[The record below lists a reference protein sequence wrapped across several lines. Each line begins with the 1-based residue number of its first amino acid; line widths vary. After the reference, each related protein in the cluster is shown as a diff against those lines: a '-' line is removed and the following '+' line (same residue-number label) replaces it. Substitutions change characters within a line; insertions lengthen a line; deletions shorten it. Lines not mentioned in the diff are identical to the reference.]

1 MESAPASTLGI
12 VAIDAGGGR
21 REWHFGELIA
31 RSAGLSG
38 AMAAR
43 GVERGDAVMT
53 LVGSRI
59 EWVLAMLACF
69 RMGAVAMPCNPQL
82 RRKDLEVRARAANP
96 KLCIGEEGLLG
107 ELPEGIPAM
116 TMAEI
121 ADALDE
127 DRAQETPADVAKLD
141 AEDPAVIIFTSGT
154 SGEPKGVLY
163 PQRYLTGQRL
173 QAEHWVGARKGE
185 LAWCTAAPGWSK
197 STRNVFIAPWL
208 RGAAALLHDA
218 RFDPAERLG
227 IVEREGVNVLCQA
240 PTEYRMLAKRTELK
254 PIGPLRRMLS
264 AGEPLNP
271 DVIRAFREA
280 IGIGIGDGYGQ
291 TETGPVTGMRP
302 DEDDPERDGSM
313 GRPLPDIEVRVA
325 DGELQVRP
333 ETVPTFFSHYLDEEP
348 FKGEWWPTGDHVRQ
362 DEDGYLWF
370 EGRNDDIII
379 TAGYRVGPFEVESA
393 LVSHPAV
400 AEAAAVPLRTRSGDR
415 SSGRSWCSPTA
426 SHPTSSPPSS
436 RTTSSGSRRRTSTRA
451 SSSSPTSCQRP
462 RAARSAEPTC
472 AAPLAASDELDPHRL
487 GVRVAVAGR
496 VGHRGLR
503 PFTRPVRSS
512 LRPFF
517 PFALTRSF
525 TGPRPRRRWRA
536 APSSDASSPC
546 PSG

>member
-1 MESAPASTLGI
+1 MNFIEDVMERAPASTLGI
-12 VAIDAGGGR
+12 VAIDAFGNR
-21 REWHFGELIA
+21 HEWHFGELIA

-43 GVERGDAVMT
+43 GVERGDTVMT

-116 TMAEI
+116 TMGEI
-121 ADALDE
+121 AKALDE
-127 DRAQETPADVAKLD
+127 DRPQETPADVAQLD
-141 AEDPAVIIFTSGT
+141 AEGPAVIIFTSGT
-154 SGEPKGVLY
+154 SGQPKGVLY

-197 STRNVFIAPWL
+197 STRNAFIAPWL
-208 RGAAALLHDA
+208 CGAAALIHDA

-240 PTEYRMLAKRTELK
+240 PTEYRMLAKRTELR

-280 IGIGIGDGYGQ
+280 MGIGIGDGYGQ
-291 TETGPVTGMRP
+291 TETGPMTGMRP

-313 GRPLPDIEVRVA
+313 GRPLPDIGVRVA

-333 ETVPTFFSHYLDEEP
+333 ETVPTFFSHYLGEEP
-348 FKGEWWPTGDHVRQ
+348 FEGEWWPTGDHVRQ

-370 EGRNDDIII
+370 EGRDDDIIV

-400 AEAAAVPLRTRSGDR
+400 AEAAAVPAPDEER
-415 SSGRSWCSPTA
+415 
-426 SHPTSSPPSS
+426 
-436 RTTSSGSRRRTSTRA
+436 GSIVRA
-451 SSSSPTSCQRP
+451 IVVL
-462 RAARSAEPTC
+462 AGGEP
-472 AAPLAASDELDPHRL
+472 SDELAAELQDHVKRITAPYKYPRI
-487 GVRVAVAGR
+487 VE
-496 VGHRGLR
+496 
-503 PFTRPVRSS
+503 FTDELPK
-512 LRPFF
+512 
-517 PFALTRSF
+517 T
-525 TGPRPRRRWRA
+525 
-536 APSSDASSPC
+536 
-546 PSG
+546 PSGKIRRAELRGGG